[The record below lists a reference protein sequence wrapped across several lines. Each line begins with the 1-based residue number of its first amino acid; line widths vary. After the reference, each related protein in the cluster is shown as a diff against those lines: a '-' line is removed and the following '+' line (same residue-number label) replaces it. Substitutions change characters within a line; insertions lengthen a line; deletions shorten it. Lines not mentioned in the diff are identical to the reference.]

1 MARKQPTG
9 EIRVW
14 WVTTITPTAPTAAQI
29 NAGVN
34 ITVDMKRSGLKTPR
48 SANAVDASTVASMDN
63 LQSVGTK
70 NNGPYVVNGLRDSV
84 TGSEIAYNALAEDAV
99 GYLVIRWF
107 GGSGVTAAIG
117 NVVDVLAGTVA
128 VRAKDD
134 IAENE
139 NYAFTAEIM
148 ATSPPVRD
156 VTVV

>member
-9 EIRVW
+9 EIRAW

-34 ITVDMKRSGLKTPR
+34 VTVDLKRSGLKTPR
-48 SANAVDASTVASMDN
+48 SANAVDASTVSSMDN

-84 TGSEIAYNALAEDAV
+84 TGTEVAYNALAEDAV
-99 GYLVIRWF
+99 GYLVVRRF
-107 GGSGVTAAIG
+107 GGSTTTAAAG
-117 NVVDVLAGTVA
+117 NVVEVYPGTVA
-128 VRAKDD
+128 VRAEDD

-148 ATSPPVRD
+148 ATSPPTRN